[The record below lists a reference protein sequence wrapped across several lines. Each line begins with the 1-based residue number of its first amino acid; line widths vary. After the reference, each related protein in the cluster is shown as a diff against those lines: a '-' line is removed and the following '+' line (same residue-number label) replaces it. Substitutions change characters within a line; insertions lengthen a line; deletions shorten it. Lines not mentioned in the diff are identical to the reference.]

1 MYELIEQL
9 AEKIASKH
17 SLDKDALLNRNHDIM
32 YLEINEESL
41 LEVNRH
47 THLSK
52 CISKDFQVINLFD
65 AIQTLLNN
73 LY

>member
-9 AEKIASKH
+9 AEKIASKY
-17 SLDKDALLNRNHDIM
+17 SLNKDALLDRNHDIM
-32 YLEINEESL
+32 YLEIDGDSL
-41 LEVNRH
+41 LEIDRR

-73 LY
+73 LH